1 MPKKPKTKPKAKTK
15 RNRHVKIVS
24 TTRSGPSLERA
35 RVVGKDLDDR
45 ESIGG
50 AGRISNAELDGLE
63 AGKTIEAGMTALAR
77 GTDAL
82 VTRVVNSAREHSRDP
97 GEHILDL
104 SKAYYQEESSEGQHS
119 VQCDRCLLKSPG
131 ASSRRAA
138 EKIAEATGWVVR
150 DDYDH
155 CPVCKDGS
163 LLLKSGGVAL
173 AVPPK
178 LSPSDLILVV
188 RLRYIGD
195 KIERGASVDAFLQN
209 AARSG
214 HRSMLSDLAQESNY
228 DALHLCS
235 RIDALLKKNA
245 EVPAVFAS
253 DPKGAAFLVK
263 LYDELKAQDIPL

>member
-35 RVVGKDLDDR
+35 RVVEKDLDGSLDDLG
-45 ESIGG
+45 SLGPG
-50 AGRISNAELDGLE
+50 ISSTA
-63 AGKTIEAGMTALAR
+63 IEAGMTALAK

-235 RIDALLKKNA
+235 RIDALLKRNA
-245 EVPAVFAS
+245 DVPAVFTS